1 MSGAGIN
8 NRIRENQN
16 MKITLMNVRLSFSQL
31 FSPKASGNGA
41 PKYKANFILSEDSGV
56 KIDGKV
62 SKGVDDI
69 KKAVLAA
76 CNAVMKEKFG
86 KVPAK
91 HVNWVLRDGADVID
105 STTDEPYDG
114 YGDGVLYI
122 AASSQQDRPPQVV
135 DTNPK
140 VALAAIDNKIK
151 DGDFVYAVIDVYAF
165 DATNNQGGKGAT
177 AGLQIVQFFKKGE
190 AFGASELDAEEELED
205 LGGEEEEENEAAGLM

>member
-1 MSGAGIN
+1 
-8 NRIRENQN
+8 
-16 MKITLMNVRLSFSQL
+16 MKVTLMNARLSFSQL
-31 FSPKASGNGA
+31 FTPKASGQGQ
-41 PKYKANFILSEDSGV
+41 PKFKANFILSEDSAV

-62 SKGVDDI
+62 SKGVEAV
-69 KKAVLAA
+69 KKAILAA
-76 CNAVMKEKFG
+76 CESVMKEKFG

-105 STTDEPYDG
+105 ATTDEPYDG
-114 YGDGVLYI
+114 YGEGVFYI

-151 DGDFVYAVIDVYAF
+151 DGDYVYAVIDVYAF
-165 DATNNQGGKGAT
+165 DATQNQGGKGTT

-190 AFGASELDAEEELED
+190 AFGAGELDAAEELED
-205 LGGEEEEENEAAGLM
+205 LGGDEDNEGESLM